1 MKRKIT
7 AELEKFFS
15 SDEKKAFLLKG
26 PRQVGKTY
34 AIEEFISSHYDSEQ
48 TIKINFLSQPEA
60 RYFFELDSK
69 TSISLEPDA
78 ILNRIITNP
87 NYQNVK
93 LVPGKKNRHFLG

>member
-60 RYFFELDSK
+60 RYFLNWIRKPRSLWNRMQS
-69 TSISLEPDA
+69 SIE
-78 ILNRIITNP
+78 
-87 NYQNVK
+87 
-93 LVPGKKNRHFLG
+93 